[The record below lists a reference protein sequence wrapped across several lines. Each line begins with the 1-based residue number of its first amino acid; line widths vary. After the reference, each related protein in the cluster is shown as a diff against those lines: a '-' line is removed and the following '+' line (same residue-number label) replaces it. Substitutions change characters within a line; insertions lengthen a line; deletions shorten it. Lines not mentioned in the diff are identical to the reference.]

1 MTSLEKKVLCGKI
14 KTQSDLDKYY
24 SENAREL
31 STRIDKNVTIFG
43 VIEDYQK
50 ALNLLKK
57 KNINIEDKFNR
68 DVFTQTLA
76 KIKAIGITNWKSD
89 IPEFKIYR
97 NYFLKEV
104 SKKDEAVAES
114 FRKLLSDEYIQDTN
128 KEIVHMFYEGF
139 SHYVETA
146 VNLHQYTKVTI
157 IQNNRIGNSMFEEMK
172 SKYGGSGTSKDIDN
186 VEEFLNKLIE
196 EILKEKTYAG

>member
-1 MTSLEKKVLCGKI
+1 MTSLEKQVLCGKI

-76 KIKAIGITNWKSD
+76 KIKAIGITNWKSE

-114 FRKLLSDEYIQDTN
+114 FRKLLSDGYIQDTN

-172 SKYGGSGTSKDIDN
+172 SEYGGSGTSKDIDN
-186 VEEFLNKLIE
+186 VEKFLNKLIE

>member
-1 MTSLEKKVLCGKI
+1 MTSLEKQVVCGKI

-76 KIKAIGITNWKSD
+76 KIKAIGITNWKSE

-172 SKYGGSGTSKDIDN
+172 SEYSGSETSKDIDN

>member
-24 SENAREL
+24 SENESEL
-31 STRIDKNVTIFG
+31 RTKMDKNVTIFG

-68 DVFTQTLA
+68 DVITQKKT
-76 KIKAIGITNWKSD
+76 KIKAIGITNWKSE

-172 SKYGGSGTSKDIDN
+172 SEYGGSETSKDIDN
-186 VEEFLNKLIE
+186 VEEL
-196 EILKEKTYAG
+196 LKEKTYAG

>member
-1 MTSLEKKVLCGKI
+1 MTSLEKQVLCGKI

-76 KIKAIGITNWKSD
+76 KIKAIGITNWKSE

-114 FRKLLSDEYIQDTN
+114 FRKLLSDGYIQDTN

-172 SKYGGSGTSKDIDN
+172 SEYGGSGTSKDIDN